1 MAEPRIR
8 KLDETVA
15 NQIAAGEV
23 VERPASV
30 VKELVENALDAG
42 ATRVEIAVEG
52 GGARAV
58 TVSDNGCGMT
68 PEEVLLSLERQATS
82 KIACAGDIV
91 RIATFGFRGEA
102 VPSIAS
108 VSRFVVTSRTPD
120 ADAGTRV
127 AVNGGLAEAPETVG
141 HPVGTTVEVRDLF
154 FNLPARRKFLRAP
167 ATEQTRIRQIL
178 TAVALANPEVAFRF
192 LADGRE
198 IFRLPAGDTETD
210 RIRALLG
217 TAIADATLPVDH
229 TRGFIRV
236 HGRITRPDFVRAG
249 TPEQFVFVN
258 RRPATAPQ
266 LQYALREAFPKD
278 RRPTAVLFVDLPP
291 EEVDVNVHPAK
302 REVRFRR
309 GNLVAEAVMAALLS
323 AVPVP
328 EPCAAP
334 AGTSPGRLLPVGA
347 IPTPQAPRPRQLGLP
362 ITAEPGPAAPAPLP
376 APFVLPRPADA
387 DAASGAAS
395 DSEGATGPLP
405 QPESAEL
412 PPGPEGP
419 TVPPG
424 PAPWRW
430 FRLLGLLEEGYWLIL
445 TDQGYVTV
453 DGRAALERIAYER
466 LAAEAGPS
474 AVQSLLIPETFSL
487 PPADAER
494 VRRFL
499 PELQACGF
507 GLADYGGDTFMIE
520 AVPAFLGGAD
530 PAALVA
536 AVADGLDSGGS
547 RGGVGDLRRDAV
559 ARAAARAASGTL
571 PAADGAA
578 AEAITARLGRCA
590 MPYVTPRGRPTMFLT
605 SYRELD
611 RRFRRS

>member
-42 ATRVEIAVEG
+42 ATRIEVAIEG

-82 KIACAGDIV
+82 KISGPEDIV

-108 VSRFVVTSRTPD
+108 VSRFVVTSRVPD
-120 ADAGTRV
+120 ADAAARV
-127 AVNGGLAEAPETVG
+127 VVNGGMAEAPETVG

-167 ATEQTRIRQIL
+167 ATEQTRIRQVL
-178 TAVALANPEVAFRF
+178 TAVALAEPEIAFRF

-198 IFRLPAGDTETD
+198 IFRLPSGDTLTD

-217 TAIADATLPVDH
+217 PAVADATMPVDH
-229 TRGFIRV
+229 TQGAIHV
-236 HGRITRPDFVRAG
+236 HGRITRPDFVRLG

-258 RRPATAPQ
+258 RRAATAPQ
-266 LQYALREAFPKD
+266 LQYALREAFPRD
-278 RRPTAVLFVDLPP
+278 RRPAVVLFVDLPP

-309 GNLVAEAVMAALLS
+309 GNLVADAVLAALAR
-323 AVPVP
+323 AVPTPETRAVP
-328 EPCAAP
+328 GTPLAVTPGPVVPSVAAGLP
-334 AGTSPGRLLPVGA
+334 PIGRL
-347 IPTPQAPRPRQLGLP
+347 PTPQAPKPRQLGLDIRVEP
-362 ITAEPGPAAPAPLP
+362 DPAPAAIPTPTTSAVTAPEPDSAPLRPGP
-376 APFVLPRPADA
+376 
-387 DAASGAAS
+387 SGL
-395 DSEGATGPLP
+395 T
-405 QPESAEL
+405 
-412 PPGPEGP
+412 PGPEGP
-419 TVPPG
+419 TVPQG
-424 PAPWRW
+424 PAPWQW
-430 FRLLGLLEEGYWLIL
+430 FRLLGILEGGYWLLL
-445 TDQGYVTV
+445 TEQGYVTV

-466 LAAEAGPS
+466 LMASAGPD
-474 AVQSLLIPETFSL
+474 AVQPLLIPETLTL
-487 PPADAER
+487 PAADADR

-507 GLADYGGDTFMIE
+507 GLADYGGDTFMID
-520 AVPAFLGGAD
+520 AVPAFLDGAD
-530 PAALVA
+530 PAALIASVA
-536 AVADGLDSGGS
+536 AELDRAGVRRGLEGQ
-547 RGGVGDLRRDAV
+547 RRETV
-559 ARAAARAASGTL
+559 ARAAAQAACGAL
-571 PAADGAA
+571 PPADATA
-578 AEAITARLGRCA
+578 AEAIVGRLGRCA
-590 MPYVTPRGRPTMFLT
+590 MPYITPRGRPTMFLT